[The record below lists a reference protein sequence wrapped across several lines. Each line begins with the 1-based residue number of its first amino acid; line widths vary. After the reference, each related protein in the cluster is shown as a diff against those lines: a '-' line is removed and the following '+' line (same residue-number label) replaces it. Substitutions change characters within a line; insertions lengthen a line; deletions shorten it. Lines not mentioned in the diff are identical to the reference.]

1 MANQLEGKIMQI
13 STVQGLEPKH
23 FIKMFS
29 GKMTVFFSE
38 KMKFS
43 KTDCFLVKF
52 GNVYAYIP
60 DPKESCIIY
69 SSEVHL
75 FLNNYFNIYVCMS
88 VSQTRS
94 CVAAQDTKRSIKSY
108 RMLVNLGILSFLDD
122 ESSSLD
128 PVYLLSLS
136 CHAFSLF

>member
-1 MANQLEGKIMQI
+1 MHQNLNLECFLDTNTSHIIYSWRGKKCTQENVKNLENQAAHVANQLQGKIMQI
-13 STVQGLEPKH
+13 SIGQGLEPQH

-75 FLNNYFNIYVCMS
+75 FLNN
-88 VSQTRS
+88 
-94 CVAAQDTKRSIKSY
+94 
-108 RMLVNLGILSFLDD
+108 
-122 ESSSLD
+122 
-128 PVYLLSLS
+128 
-136 CHAFSLF
+136 